1 MASFPQG
8 RRPFHGP
15 DGAITLPLCQP
26 PRSQFADGQA
36 YCLHIPMQEL
46 I

>member
-1 MASFPQG
+1 MGPMAPSRFPS
-8 RRPFHGP
+8 
-15 DGAITLPLCQP
+15 ASP

-36 YCLHIPMQEL
+36 YCLHIPMQER